1 MMKHRTK
8 LLSTFGI
15 VAALGIGGF
24 AVVSHADSDSYERGR
39 HGSGYSNDH
48 EGYGKSGGKHAKS
61 AMRMLERYD
70 VNEDGALG
78 LDEIRGERERSF
90 KAADADAD
98 GALTLQEYEG
108 LWLQTMRPR
117 MVKSFQKHD
126 DDGDGRI
133 TSDDYSNRFYRMM
146 TWMDQNEDGQIDA
159 KDMRSNMRR
168 HHE

>member
-1 MMKHRTK
+1 M
-8 LLSTFGI
+8 
-15 VAALGIGGF
+15 
-24 AVVSHADSDSYERGR
+24 
-39 HGSGYSNDH
+39 
-48 EGYGKSGGKHAKS
+48 
-61 AMRMLERYD
+61 
-70 VNEDGALG
+70 
-78 LDEIRGERERSF
+78 
-90 KAADADAD
+90 
-98 GALTLQEYEG
+98 
-108 LWLQTMRPR
+108 QTMRPR